1 MSEIQKVGVVGCG
14 LMGGGIAQ
22 VCAQAGYAPVVCE
35 LDQAFLDRGMKQI
48 KKNLDRAVE
57 KGDMTESDRDVV
69 MGRIHPTLQLGDLAD
84 SDLIIEAIVENL
96 EEKQDLFA
104 SLDKFC
110 KATTIFASNTSSLSI
125 TELAA
130 GTSRPDRFIG
140 LHFFSPVPV
149 MPLVEVVRCGGTSE
163 ECFNLAFA
171 FSEAIGKSPIACGD
185 NTGFVVNRLLVP
197 YMLDAIRAYEAG
209 VASIPDIDK
218 GLKLGCGYPMGPF
231 TLGDFVGLD
240 TLYHITRIMFDEYKD
255 ARFASPSL
263 LRRMFLAGYHGRK
276 TGKGFYDYSG
286 EEPTV
291 SDFVKLR

>member
-1 MSEIQKVGVVGCG
+1 MGVVGCG

-22 VCAQAGYAPVVCE
+22 VCAQAGYEPVVCE

-57 KGDMTESDRDVV
+57 KGDMVESDRDVV

>member
-1 MSEIQKVGVVGCG
+1 MGVVGCG

-22 VCAQAGYAPVVCE
+22 ICAQAGYAPVVCE

-57 KGDMTESDRDVV
+57 KGDMAESDRDVV

-240 TLYHITRIMFDEYKD
+240 TLYHITKIMFDEYKD

>member
-57 KGDMTESDRDVV
+57 KGDMAESDRDVV

-240 TLYHITRIMFDEYKD
+240 TLYHITKIMFDEYKD

>member
-1 MSEIQKVGVVGCG
+1 VSEIQKVGVVGCG

-22 VCAQAGYAPVVCE
+22 ICARAGYEPVVCE
-35 LDQAFLDRGMKQI
+35 LDQAFLDRGMQQI

-57 KGDMTESDRDVV
+57 KEDIAEADRDAV
-69 MGRIHPTLQLGDLAD
+69 MGRIHPTLELGDLAD
-84 SDLIIEAIVENL
+84 SDLIIEAIIENL
-96 EEKQDLFA
+96 EEKRNLFS
-104 SLDKFC
+104 SLDKVC

-130 GTSRPDRFIG
+130 GTGRPDRFVG

-171 FSEAIGKSPIACGD
+171 FSKAIGKSPIACGD

-197 YMLDAIRAYEAG
+197 YMLDAIRAYEEG

-240 TLYHITRIMFDEYKD
+240 TLYHITKIMFDEYKD

-286 EEPTV
+286 EEPRV